1 MKTTS
6 WKRSELFSVILPMV
20 FAQLGLI
27 GSILEAHASTT
38 IAVSTNSDT
47 VANDGLCSLREAI
60 AAANTDVA
68 SGASVG
74 ECPAGSG
81 SDTITVPG
89 MQISLSSQLVISSPI
104 VLVGAGVGNTVI
116 KGNGGVFLV
125 NFGEV
130 ALRSLTVQGAGTS
143 GNGRG
148 ITVDAGIVEMSD
160 VRITGNFLFGG
171 GGGLYV
177 APPATITVRRSTID
191 QNQGEGAGNGGA
203 GGIANRGNLVVQES
217 LIAGNTSNRTG
228 GIWNG
233 PGAILNLCNTTVSGN
248 EGNSPDA
255 GTGGLLNIGYAFL
268 NNVTMTENKGRGNN
282 LGSFRGGGLLS
293 FSNATTIVTN
303 SVIANNDGRGG
314 PNDCAGVLDSASV
327 YNLIRDTT
335 ACQLPPDPITF
346 QLNQDPKLGPLGFN
360 GGPTRTH
367 PLAVG
372 SPAIDKAGPVDYPID
387 QRGYMRSVDGN
398 GDGLAKP
405 DIGAYEL
412 GATAA
417 STSSSTPCR
426 HISPPTPPSPAPPTG
441 LRVQ

>member
-6 WKRSELFSVILPMV
+6 WRRSELFAVILPMV

-38 IAVSTNSDT
+38 IAVSANSDT
-47 VANDGLCSLREAI
+47 VANDGQCSLREAI
-60 AAANTDVA
+60 AAANTDAA
-68 SGASVG
+68 SGTAVG

-89 MQISLSSQLVISSPI
+89 MQISLSSQLVMNSPI

-116 KGNGGVFLV
+116 KGNAGVFLV
-125 NFGEV
+125 NSGPV
-130 ALRSLTVQGAGTS
+130 VLKNLTVQGETTS

-148 ITVDAGIVEMSD
+148 ITVTAGEVEITD
-160 VRITGNFLFGG
+160 VRITGNFLLGG
-171 GGGLYV
+171 GGGLYLG
-177 APPATITVRRSTID
+177 PSATIIVRRTTID
-191 QNQGEGAGNGGA
+191 QNHGEGAGNGGA
-203 GGIANRGNLVVQES
+203 GGIANAGNLVVQES
-217 LIAGNTSNRTG
+217 LVAGNTSNRTG

-233 PGAILNLCNTTVSGN
+233 PGANLNLCNTTLSGN
-248 EGNSPDA
+248 EGNSDDA
-255 GTGGLLNIGYAFL
+255 GSGGLLNIGHAFL
-268 NNVTMTENKGRGNN
+268 NNVTIAENKGRGNN
-282 LGSFRGGGLLS
+282 LASFRGGGLLS
-293 FSNATTIVTN
+293 SSSATTIVMN
-303 SVIANNDGRGG
+303 SIIANNDGRGG

-335 ACQLPPDPITF
+335 GCQLPPNPITF
-346 QLNQDPKLGPLGFN
+346 QLNQDPQLGPLGFN

-367 PLAVG
+367 PLFVG
-372 SPAIDKAGPVDYPID
+372 SPAIDKGGPVGYPID

-405 DIGAYEL
+405 DIGAYEI
-412 GATAA
+412 GATLA

-426 HISPPTPPSPAPPTG
+426 HISAPPAPPSN
-441 LRVQ
+441 LNVQ